1 MARQAPDISF
11 LCTLL
16 PFQSRGA
23 CWSLLSFADVRDP
36 TNVRFQGQLGKH
48 LLALSFSLFDPVQT
62 LCPFACEALII
73 LLEREKKAQAC
84 ATFGVA
90 LPYFSAVI
98 VPRTW
103 EFSNGLENTEDRWST
118 GWHGNQHVRLRSTQV
133 SKLRDDLPGS
143 RSTIALCVVVLG
155 AGAAGSCTK
164 LPVVLQGSVG
174 RTTWTSEHHYPL
186 LRLPITT
193 LTENVL
199 IDSNSFCCA
208 VGRTRADQNP
218 AFNFLSH
225 LTVQK
230 NWGQRS
236 TSSALMRG
244 ISPSSLPLYNDCH
257 LTMVRTGALITPFS
271 GSGWSPV
278 RIGGIQGGINE
289 T

>member
-1 MARQAPDISF
+1 M
-11 LCTLL
+11 
-16 PFQSRGA
+16 
-23 CWSLLSFADVRDP
+23 
-36 TNVRFQGQLGKH
+36 
-48 LLALSFSLFDPVQT
+48 
-62 LCPFACEALII
+62 
-73 LLEREKKAQAC
+73 QAC
-84 ATFGVA
+84 AASA
-90 LPYFSAVI
+90 LALAYWCGNGAAGL
-98 VPRTW
+98 
-103 EFSNGLENTEDRWST
+103 EFSDDLENTEDRWGA

-174 RTTWTSEHHYPL
+174 RTTWTSEHHCPL
-186 LRLPITT
+186 LRLPIST

-225 LTVQK
+225 LKVQK

-244 ISPSSLPLYNDCH
+244 I
-257 LTMVRTGALITPFS
+257 FS
-271 GSGWSPV
+271 IIISPV
-278 RIGGIQGGINE
+278 QRLPFDNGPNRRIDNAILRQRVVAR
-289 T
+289 